1 MTMRSKV
8 LLFAAV
14 AIALMAAM
22 GGAFLQSAMRGQ
34 SLRLRLASVHQQS
47 GLYNE
52 LHTRAWASVE
62 QLRRAQREGGDP
74 RRVPREH
81 ELRVEEHLARL
92 EQGLR
97 DEQSWDDVT
106 KDPAEA
112 RHLEVFRQAQHQ
124 WSANLAEAVRLSSEK
139 PLTSEQLWGLFDA
152 YERDVKPHGER
163 AWAGKQQTLRQMR
176 ANLDDTFQ
184 HQLRVASAVP
194 LLCIVLVAVLAAII
208 LVPLRREL
216 RELRRGAERIGQGDF
231 GVELPARRKDELGTL
246 AQAFNRMARELQD
259 TLREKQRLMAAEA
272 EAAER
277 EFRRYNALL
286 EQTVRTRTCE
296 LEAANTRLADS
307 LKQLQSTQAQLLFA
321 DRLASMGRLAAGVGH
336 EINNPLAYVVSNLN
350 YIFKELNR
358 TDGAPSAEERHE
370 LLTAVADAREGAE
383 RVRLI
388 VQDLKTLSR
397 PDEAS
402 NAPVDLATVVRSA
415 VKIASHELRRRARV
429 VEDVQDVP
437 QVLGHPARLG
447 QVFLNLLINAA
458 HSIAEGNAEAN
469 EIRVVARRGAHD
481 RVVEVEVSDT
491 GGGIAPEHLE
501 RIFDPFFTTKP
512 VGEGTGLGLSV
523 CHSILRGMGATIRV
537 ESQVGRGTTFHL
549 VLPAARPDQRM
560 EISSTSKTSTELA
573 GMEPRPVEP

>member
-47 GLYNE
+47 GLYTE
-52 LHTRAWASVE
+52 LHARAWASVE
-62 QLRRAQREGGDP
+62 QLRRAQRQGGDLQ
-74 RRVPREH
+74 RVPREH
-81 ELRVEEHLARL
+81 ELSVEEHLARL
-92 EQGLR
+92 EQGVR

-112 RHLEVFRQAQHQ
+112 RHLEVFRQAQRQ
-124 WSANLAEAVRLSSEK
+124 WSASLAEAVRLSSQK
-139 PLTSEQLWGLFDA
+139 PLTSEELWGLFDA

-163 AWAGKQQTLRQMR
+163 AWASKQRTLRQLR
-176 ANLDDTFQ
+176 AHLDDTFQ

-216 RELRRGAERIGQGDF
+216 RELRRGAERVGQGDF

-259 TLREKQRLMAAEA
+259 TLREKQRLMAAES

-286 EQTVRTRTCE
+286 EQTVQTRTCE

-336 EINNPLAYVVSNLN
+336 EINNPLAYVVSNLK
-350 YIFKELNR
+350 YIHNELNR
-358 TDGAPSAEERHE
+358 TEAPTPEERHE
-370 LLTAVADAREGAE
+370 LLTAVVDAREGAE
-383 RVRLI
+383 RVRVI

-402 NAPVDLATVVRSA
+402 NAPVDLGAVVRSA
-415 VKIASHELRRRARV
+415 VKVAAHELRRRARV

-458 HSIAEGNAEAN
+458 HSIPEGNAEAHV
-469 EIRVVARRGAHD
+469 IRVVARRGAHD

-491 GGGIAPEHLE
+491 GCGIAPEHLE

-537 ESQVGRGTTFHL
+537 ESQLGRGTTFHL

-573 GMEPRPVEP
+573 GMDPRAVEP

>member
-47 GLYNE
+47 GLYTE
-52 LHTRAWASVE
+52 LHARAWASVE
-62 QLRRAQREGGDP
+62 QLRRAQRQGGDLQ
-74 RRVPREH
+74 RVPREH
-81 ELRVEEHLARL
+81 ELSVEEHLARL
-92 EQGLR
+92 EQGVR

-112 RHLEVFRQAQHQ
+112 RHLEVFRQAQRQ
-124 WSANLAEAVRLSSEK
+124 WSASLAEAVRLSSQK
-139 PLTSEQLWGLFDA
+139 PLTSEELWGLFDA

-163 AWAGKQQTLRQMR
+163 AWASKQRTLRQLR
-176 ANLDDTFQ
+176 AHLDDTFQ

-216 RELRRGAERIGQGDF
+216 RELRRGAERVGQGDF

-259 TLREKQRLMAAEA
+259 TLREKQRLMAAES

-286 EQTVRTRTCE
+286 EQTVQTRTCE

-350 YIFKELNR
+350 YIFKELKR

-383 RVRLI
+383 RVRVI

-397 PDEAS
+397 PDDA
-402 NAPVDLATVVRSA
+402 ATGTADLAAVVRSA
-415 VKIASHELRRRARV
+415 ANIASHEVRRRARL
-429 VEDVQDVP
+429 VEECQGLPLVK
-437 QVLGHPARLG
+437 GNPARLG
-447 QVFLNLLINAA
+447 QVFLNLIINAA
-458 HSIAEGNAEAN
+458 HAIPEGKVEAN
-469 EIRVVARRGAHD
+469 EIRIAARLESPERIL
-481 RVVEVEVSDT
+481 VEVRDT
-491 GGGIAPEHLE
+491 GCGIPPENLE

-512 VGEGTGLGLSV
+512 SGQGTGLGLSL
-523 CHSILRGMGATIRV
+523 CHNIITAMGGTITV
-537 ESQVGRGTTFHL
+537 ESTVAQGTTFR
-549 VLPAARPDQRM
+549 VGLPVARGEAQAV
-560 EISSTSKTSTELA
+560 S
-573 GMEPRPVEP
+573 G